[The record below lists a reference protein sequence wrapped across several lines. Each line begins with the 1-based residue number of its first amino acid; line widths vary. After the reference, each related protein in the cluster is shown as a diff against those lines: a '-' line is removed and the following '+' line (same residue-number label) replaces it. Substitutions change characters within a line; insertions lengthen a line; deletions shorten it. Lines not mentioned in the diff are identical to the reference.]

1 MALSLGLVLSG
12 GIAKGA
18 YQIGFLKALSEN
30 KSFDVTA
37 VSAASIGT
45 LNSYAFCTGKLAL
58 AEDIWRSV
66 SGCSVSEL
74 YLKYLKGKEIYSL
87 VDMIRADDDV
97 ISAPLYTVC
106 WIPPQPRARYYLIN
120 EKPIGNIREYL
131 KASVT
136 VAPIMEP
143 LTINGKCHFD
153 GAIIDNVP
161 LLPLKHYRPDLIIS
175 LQFDRFDYAY
185 RSFTPPCPVLYVDLQ
200 DGHRIM
206 DSFSLG
212 GNAVDRMISYGYEV
226 GDYTLTLIEK
236 RVDDRE
242 RLHLLI
248 DMMNCGQ
255 KKNRLSGDMVVRK
268 INRICQKL
276 K

>member
-1 MALSLGLVLSG
+1 MTLSLGLVLSG

-30 KSFDVTA
+30 KYFDVTA

-45 LNSYAFCTGKLAL
+45 LNSYAFCTGKLGM
-58 AEDIWRSV
+58 AEDAWRSV
-66 SGCSVSEL
+66 SGCGVSEL
-74 YLKYLKGKEIYSL
+74 YTKYLKGNEIYSL
-87 VDMIRADDDV
+87 ADMIRSDDDV
-97 ISAPLYTVC
+97 IKAPLYTVC

-120 EKPIGNIREYL
+120 EKPDDEIGEYL

-136 VAPIMEP
+136 VAPIMRP
-143 LTINGKCHFD
+143 ILINGRQHFD

-161 LLPLKHYRPDLIIS
+161 ILPLRRYRPDLIIS
-175 LQFDRFDYAY
+175 LQFDRSDHVY

-200 DGHRIM
+200 DGNRLM

-212 GNAVDRMISYGYEV
+212 GDAVERMISYGYEV
-226 GDYTLTLIEK
+226 GDSILTLLEK
-236 RVDDRE
+236 KSGE
-242 RLHLLI
+242 RLDLLVN
-248 DMMNCGQ
+248 MMNCGQ
-255 KKNRLSGDMVVRK
+255 KKSRISGDSVVRK